1 MIDGQK
7 VGVDYNL
14 SSMTALLLVITFLVG
29 YIVGSRYQQLHNGLK
44 AVWHRLRS
52 TGSLIRSALTV
63 FPGVVH
69 FISSFWLNEEYPV
82 VFCNLQL
89 CLSVCCTCA
98 AFLLHLIKVTP
109 TNGPRG
115 GYLYFLVIHLG
126 AFFFLTFV
134 SFLLVLLLLLCT
146 KPGETLL
153 NGERKH
159 TNSTTPNDLLL
170 MSYPAVIMG
179 YQALVLFT
187 SSVNAEKDESSTL
200 PASPTKKTSN
210 SGRRTRSS
218 SKPRRQRSKTPN
230 RHS

>member
-1 MIDGQK
+1 M
-7 VGVDYNL
+7 DYNL

-44 AVWHRLRS
+44 TVGHRLLS
-52 TGSLIRSALTV
+52 TGSVKHSALTV
-63 FPGVVH
+63 FPGMVH
-69 FISSFWLNEEYPV
+69 FISSFGLNEDYPV
-82 VFCNLQL
+82 VVCNLQL

-109 TNGPRG
+109 TNGPPG
-115 GYLYFLVIHLG
+115 GYLYFLVMHLG
-126 AFFFLTFV
+126 AFVSLTFV
-134 SFLLVLLLLLCT
+134 SFLVVLSLFLYT

-187 SSVNAEKDESSTL
+187 SSVNAEKDETTL
-200 PASPTKKTSN
+200 PASPTMKTSN
-210 SGRRTRSS
+210 SGPLTRSS
-218 SKPRRQRSKTPN
+218 ATRRRQRSKTPN